1 MNMAAAWRLYF
12 AESAGGAYIG
22 LVELAFLDNSGADL
36 SVGGTASASSQFGAG
51 YEVERAFDKSTAT
64 EWSTAHGAPFPAWIQ
79 YTHAAP
85 VDVAKVRLVFPGNAA
100 LLPTAGSLSL
110 RSGAALENSYS
121 LALDSGSIS
130 PGATAV
136 FAVLAIPGLS
146 LAALPTIAAVQGNP
160 AHIYNQAASLPA
172 MARALRDFRVLGDS
186 DGTWTDRV
194 MFKAGASAPE
204 QPFAGAL
211 VWVLRRAD
219 AALAWSGFSDAS
231 GYYTATGLERGVDYV
246 ALGIDP
252 RDAAR
257 IPAGAPGL
265 FKTVGAGPF
274 TVPLT

>member
-1 MNMAAAWRLYF
+1 MAEVWRLYF
-12 AESAGGAYIG
+12 AASAGGRFID
-22 LVELAFLDNSGADL
+22 LVELAFLDSGGNDL
-36 SVGGTASASSQFGAG
+36 SVGGTPSASSQYSAG
-51 YEVERAFDKSTAT
+51 YEAARAFDKSLTT
-64 EWSTAHGAPFPAWIQ
+64 EWSTAPGAPFPAWIQ

-85 VDVAKVRLVFPGNAA
+85 VDVAKVRLVFPGNDAW
-100 LLPTAGSLSL
+100 LPTAGSLSL

-121 LALDSGSIS
+121 LTLASGSIS

-136 FAVLAIPGLS
+136 FAVHAIPGLS
-146 LAALPTIAAVQGNP
+146 LAALPAIAAVQGNP

-257 IPAGAPGL
+257 IPPGAPGL

>member
-1 MNMAAAWRLYF
+1 MAAVWRLYF
-12 AESAGGAYIG
+12 AASAGGVFID
-22 LVELAFLDNSGADL
+22 LVELAFLDSGGNDL
-36 SVGGTASASSQFGAG
+36 SVGGTPSASSQFGAG
-51 YEVERAFDKSTAT
+51 YEAARAFDKSTAT
-64 EWSTAHGAPFPAWIQ
+64 EWSTDRGAPFPAWIQ

-85 VDVAKVRLVFPGNAA
+85 VDVAKVRLVFPGKDAW
-100 LLPTAGSLSL
+100 LPTAGSLSL

-121 LALDSGSIS
+121 LALESGSFAPS
-130 PGATAV
+130 NTAV
-136 FAVLAIPGLS
+136 FAVHAIPELS

-194 MFKAGASAPE
+194 MFKAGAGAPE

-246 ALGIDP
+246 AVGIDP

-274 TVPLT
+274 TVPLA

>member
-1 MNMAAAWRLYF
+1 MAAVWRLYF
-12 AESAGGAYIG
+12 AASAGGVFID
-22 LVELAFLDNSGADL
+22 LVELAFLDSGGNDL
-36 SVGGTASASSQFGAG
+36 SVGGTPSASSQYGAG
-51 YEVERAFDKSTAT
+51 YEVARAFDKSLTA
-64 EWSTAHGAPFPAWIQ
+64 EWSTAPGAPFPAWIQ

-85 VDVAKVRLVFPGNAA
+85 VDVAQVRLVFPGDAA
-100 LLPTAGSLSL
+100 WLPTAGSLSL
-110 RSGAALENSYS
+110 RSGTALENSYS
-121 LALDSGSIS
+121 LTLASGSIS

-136 FAVLAIPGLS
+136 FAVHAIPELS

-160 AHIYNQAASLPA
+160 AHSYAPPVALPA
-172 MARALRDFRVLGDS
+172 PARALRDFRVLGDS

-219 AALAWSGFSDAS
+219 AALAWSGVSDAS

-257 IPAGAPGL
+257 IPVGAPGL

-274 TVPLT
+274 TVPLA

>member
-1 MNMAAAWRLYF
+1 MAEVWRLYF
-12 AESAGGAYIG
+12 AASAGGRFID
-22 LVELAFLDNSGADL
+22 LVELAFLDSGGNDL
-36 SVGGTASASSQFGAG
+36 SVGGTPSASSQYGAG
-51 YEVERAFDKSTAT
+51 YEVARAFDKSLTT
-64 EWSTAHGAPFPAWIQ
+64 EWSTATGAPFPAWIQ

-85 VDVAKVRLVFPGNAA
+85 VDVAQVRLVFPGNDAW
-100 LLPTAGSLSL
+100 LPTAGSLSL
-110 RSGAALENSYS
+110 RSGAALENSYFLT
-121 LALDSGSIS
+121 LASGSIS

-136 FAVLAIPGLS
+136 FDVHAISELS
-146 LAALPTIAAVQGNP
+146 LAALPAIAAVQGNP

-194 MFKAGASAPE
+194 VFKAGAGAPE

-257 IPAGAPGL
+257 IPPGAPGL

>member
-1 MNMAAAWRLYF
+1 MSMAAAWRLYF
-12 AESAGGAYIG
+12 AESAGGVYID
-22 LVELAFLDNSGADL
+22 LVEVAFLDNSGADL
-36 SVGGTASASSQFGAG
+36 SVGGTASASSWYGAG
-51 YEVERAFDKSTAT
+51 YEVARAFDKSLTT

-85 VDVAKVRLVFPGNAA
+85 VDVAKVRLVFPGSPAW
-100 LLPTAGSLSL
+100 LPTAGSLSL
-110 RSGAALENSYS
+110 RSGAALENSYFLT
-121 LALDSGSIS
+121 LASGSIS

-136 FAVLAIPGLS
+136 FAVHAISGLS

-172 MARALRDFRVLGDS
+172 MARALRDFRVLGDN
-186 DGTWTDRV
+186 GTWTDRV
-194 MFKAGASAPE
+194 MFKATPTSPE
-204 QPFAGAL
+204 QPFANAL
-211 VWVLRRAD
+211 VWVLRRSD
-219 AALAWSGFSDAS
+219 GYLAWSGFSDAS

>member
-1 MNMAAAWRLYF
+1 MAAAWRLYF
-12 AESAGGAYIG
+12 AESAGGVYID
-22 LVELAFLDNSGADL
+22 LVEVAFLDNSGADL
-36 SVGGTASASSQFGAG
+36 SVGGTASASSQYGAG

-64 EWSTAHGAPFPAWIQ
+64 EWSTDHGAPFPAWIQ
-79 YTHAAP
+79 YTHATP
-85 VDVAKVRLVFPGNAA
+85 VDVAKVRLVFPGNDAW
-100 LLPTAGSLSL
+100 LPTAGSLSL
-110 RSGAALENSYS
+110 RSGAALENSYFLT
-121 LALDSGSIS
+121 LASGSIS

-136 FAVLAIPGLS
+136 FAVHAISGLS
-146 LAALPTIAAVQGNP
+146 LAALPAIAAVQGNP

-194 MFKAGASAPE
+194 IFKAGASAPE

-246 ALGIDP
+246 AVGIDP

-257 IPAGAPGL
+257 IPPDAPGL

-274 TVPLT
+274 TVPLA

>member
-1 MNMAAAWRLYF
+1 MAEVWRLYF
-12 AESAGGAYIG
+12 AASAGGRFID
-22 LVELAFLDNSGADL
+22 LVELAFLDSGGADL
-36 SVGGTASASSQFGAG
+36 SVGGTASASSQYGAG
-51 YEVERAFDKSTAT
+51 YEAARAFDKSLTT
-64 EWSTAHGAPFPAWIQ
+64 EWSTATGAPFPAWIQ

-85 VDVAKVRLVFPGNAA
+85 VDVAKVRLVFPGDAA
-100 LLPTAGSLSL
+100 WLPKAGSLSL
-110 RSGAALENSYS
+110 RSGAALENSYFLT
-121 LALDSGSIS
+121 LASGSIS

-136 FAVLAIPGLS
+136 FDVHAISELS
-146 LAALPTIAAVQGNP
+146 LAALPAIAAVQGNP

-257 IPAGAPGL
+257 IPPGAPGL

>member
-1 MNMAAAWRLYF
+1 MAEVWRLYF
-12 AESAGGAYIG
+12 AASAGGRFID
-22 LVELAFLDNSGADL
+22 LVELAFLDSGGNDL
-36 SVGGTASASSQFGAG
+36 SVGGTPSASSQYSAG
-51 YEVERAFDKSTAT
+51 YEAARAFDKSLTT
-64 EWSTAHGAPFPAWIQ
+64 EWSTAPGAPFPAWIQ

-85 VDVAKVRLVFPGNAA
+85 VDVAKVRLVFPGDAA
-100 LLPTAGSLSL
+100 WLPKAGSLSL

-121 LALDSGSIS
+121 LALASGSIS

-136 FAVLAIPGLS
+136 FAVHAISGLS
-146 LAALPTIAAVQGNP
+146 LAALPAIAAVQGNP

-194 MFKAGASAPE
+194 MFKAGAGAPE

-231 GYYTATGLERGVDYV
+231 GYYTATGLERGVNYV

>member
-1 MNMAAAWRLYF
+1 MAEVWRLYF
-12 AESAGGAYIG
+12 AASAGGRFID
-22 LVELAFLDNSGADL
+22 LVELAFLDSGGNDL
-36 SVGGTASASSQFGAG
+36 SVGGTPSASSQYGAG
-51 YEVERAFDKSTAT
+51 YEAARAFDKSLTT
-64 EWSTAHGAPFPAWIQ
+64 EWSTAPGAPFPAWIQ

-85 VDVAKVRLVFPGNAA
+85 VDVAKVRLVFPGNDAW
-100 LLPTAGSLSL
+100 LPTAGSLSL

-121 LALDSGSIS
+121 LALESGSIS

-136 FAVLAIPGLS
+136 FDVHAISELS
-146 LAALPTIAAVQGNP
+146 LAALPAIAAVQGNP

-257 IPAGAPGL
+257 IPPGAPGL